1 MLVDSVYI
9 CINLQRR
16 LKVATRKLTDKQKDK
31 LKNSKYVRSNSD
43 DVTVNP
49 NFEDD
54 IEYDEDEGTLSYDKR
69 TKEGKEIERIL
80 NSRNRKSSS
89 LVDEEPEEDDED
101 DDEDFNSN
109 EENNETE
116 LPEVRSCYRG
126 WDIRVEKDDAH
137 KFKITAVLEKDD
149 EYEIDRI
156 TIYGDEIDEDTDVD
170 TFVTDRI
177 DEREDE
183 RAKARDWKKNYAGYM
198 GLDEDLDW
206 EESYDF
212 D

>member
-89 LVDEEPEEDDED
+89 LVDEEPEEDDEEVWVD
-101 DDEDFNSN
+101 DD
-109 EENNETE
+109 
-116 LPEVRSCYRG
+116 
-126 WDIRVEKDDAH
+126 DDDVPWEFINPKNYYNYIYGPNH
-137 KFKITAVLEKDD
+137 DEDD
-149 EYEIDRI
+149 ESVADLYED
-156 TIYGDEIDEDTDVD
+156 
-170 TFVTDRI
+170 
-177 DEREDE
+177 
-183 RAKARDWKKNYAGYM
+183 
-198 GLDEDLDW
+198 
-206 EESYDF
+206 
-212 D
+212 

>member
-89 LVDEEPEEDDED
+89 PVDEESEEDDEEVWD
-101 DDEDFNSN
+101 DDEVIYDDDDDDVPWEFISP
-109 EENNETE
+109 ENYYNYIYGPNHDE
-116 LPEVRSCYRG
+116 
-126 WDIRVEKDDAH
+126 
-137 KFKITAVLEKDD
+137 DD
-149 EYEIDRI
+149 ES
-156 TIYGDEIDEDTDVD
+156 V
-170 TFVTDRI
+170 
-177 DEREDE
+177 
-183 RAKARDWKKNYAGYM
+183 A
-198 GLDEDLDW
+198 DL
-206 EESYDF
+206 YD

>member
-9 CINLQRR
+9 SIKLQNIDLQRR
-16 LKVATRKLTDKQKDK
+16 PPVATRKLTDKQKDK

-89 LVDEEPEEDDED
+89 PVDEEPEEDDEEVWD
-101 DDEDFNSN
+101 DDEDDDVPWEFRSP
-109 EENNETE
+109 ENYYNYIYGPNHDE
-116 LPEVRSCYRG
+116 
-126 WDIRVEKDDAH
+126 
-137 KFKITAVLEKDD
+137 DD
-149 EYEIDRI
+149 ESVADLYED
-156 TIYGDEIDEDTDVD
+156 
-170 TFVTDRI
+170 
-177 DEREDE
+177 
-183 RAKARDWKKNYAGYM
+183 
-198 GLDEDLDW
+198 
-206 EESYDF
+206 
-212 D
+212 

>member
-89 LVDEEPEEDDED
+89 LVDEEPEEDDEEVWD
-101 DDEDFNSN
+101 DDEVIYDDDDDDVPWEFISP
-109 EENNETE
+109 ENYYNYIYGPNHDE
-116 LPEVRSCYRG
+116 
-126 WDIRVEKDDAH
+126 
-137 KFKITAVLEKDD
+137 DD
-149 EYEIDRI
+149 ESVADLYED
-156 TIYGDEIDEDTDVD
+156 
-170 TFVTDRI
+170 
-177 DEREDE
+177 
-183 RAKARDWKKNYAGYM
+183 
-198 GLDEDLDW
+198 
-206 EESYDF
+206 
-212 D
+212 

>member
-1 MLVDSVYI
+1 M
-9 CINLQRR
+9 
-16 LKVATRKLTDKQKDK
+16 ATRKLTDKQKDK

-101 DDEDFNSN
+101 DDVPWEFISP
-109 EENNETE
+109 ENYYNYIYGPNHDE
-116 LPEVRSCYRG
+116 
-126 WDIRVEKDDAH
+126 
-137 KFKITAVLEKDD
+137 DD
-149 EYEIDRI
+149 ESVADLYED
-156 TIYGDEIDEDTDVD
+156 
-170 TFVTDRI
+170 
-177 DEREDE
+177 
-183 RAKARDWKKNYAGYM
+183 
-198 GLDEDLDW
+198 
-206 EESYDF
+206 
-212 D
+212 

>member
-49 NFEDD
+49 NYEDD

-89 LVDEEPEEDDED
+89 PVDEEPEEDDDEEVWD
-101 DDEDFNSN
+101 DDEVIYDDDDDVPWEFISP
-109 EENNETE
+109 ENYYNYIYGPNHDE
-116 LPEVRSCYRG
+116 
-126 WDIRVEKDDAH
+126 
-137 KFKITAVLEKDD
+137 DD
-149 EYEIDRI
+149 ESVADLYED
-156 TIYGDEIDEDTDVD
+156 
-170 TFVTDRI
+170 
-177 DEREDE
+177 
-183 RAKARDWKKNYAGYM
+183 
-198 GLDEDLDW
+198 
-206 EESYDF
+206 
-212 D
+212 